1 MTKKLHHSQELVEER
16 MISIRVYTNRELI
29 AKILEFGADVE
40 VLEPVIL
47 RQKIAEILE
56 KASAKYGEGN
66 AAIS

>member
-1 MTKKLHHSQELVEER
+1 